1 MLFTKNTIYKEGY
14 SQRRLFT
21 KNVTPKECS
30 PHQMKFMKLQITRTN
45 LYFLTFQQ
53 SNGEVSISMDQA
65 LIRRNDMTDDYL
77 HSRAN
82 AMQNIESTIV
92 ELGGIFS
99 QLAHM
104 IKEQVRLK
112 LGSSNSL
119 NPNFRLKS
127 TVYIE
132 NFQ

>member
-1 MLFTKNTIYKEGY
+1 M
-14 SQRRLFT
+14 
-21 KNVTPKECS
+21 
-30 PHQMKFMKLQITRTN
+30 
-45 LYFLTFQQ
+45 FQQ

-104 IKEQVRLK
+104 IKEQVRILTHTTYAV
-112 LGSSNSL
+112 GTN
-119 NPNFRLKS
+119 
-127 TVYIE
+127 
-132 NFQ
+132 